1 MQVVRRSLWI
11 YIFLFT
17 LHWGQI
23 PASASSLTLPAP
35 ELDIYL
41 RSEDLVGLVCR
52 APEGHHGVE
61 FMLYQNRTKVDSQE
75 LQSGAGEAR
84 FTVRVKKSV
93 QLEPF
98 CCLYKNQEDAAPS
111 PSTPFLLPPVLSVQ
125 PAADAVKRGDV
136 LSFSCSLPSLLD
148 QSEPQSSYS
157 NKPVNYLLLW
167 TATSATGVTSIVLQP
182 QASQIANPEPQPGV
196 FTVGPVKDGE
206 EGEYT
211 CLYQITKNR
220 SLFNSTVSN
229 SIQITITGALPV
241 PTLVFQ
247 RQTEVWHLL
256 CTGSPAYPG
265 AVFSL
270 YLTDNEFP
278 VATHHAIHH
287 QVSFPV
293 PVQDTPEALY
303 QCQYS
308 VLLGRNWRTSERS
321 LPLAV
326 TAGTPTQPSPEEPG
340 ADWPLIL
347 GTFSAVVV
355 FLCSVVIISV
365 TVLRKVKAAAEE
377 KKKRQDTKFWTHV
390 HNKDHIVDLPLR
402 HISETS
408 QEWTSMETT
417 DTPGRFPL
425 QNTLSTFTT
434 PIHPIY

>member
-98 CCLYKNQEDAAPS
+98 CCLYKNQEGYYSAFSPYFQLEHQTDAAPS

-287 QVSFPV
+287 QGPQLSHR
-293 PVQDTPEALY
+293 QLK
-303 QCQYS
+303 QQ
-308 VLLGRNWRTSERS
+308 LKKR
-321 LPLAV
+321 
-326 TAGTPTQPSPEEPG
+326 
-340 ADWPLIL
+340 
-347 GTFSAVVV
+347 
-355 FLCSVVIISV
+355 
-365 TVLRKVKAAAEE
+365 
-377 KKKRQDTKFWTHV
+377 KKRQDTKFWTHV